1 MHLQERAGFKTR
13 PRVFFM
19 ARYDT
24 SDIVFR
30 RVLAI
35 FPILIL
41 ILVGGIF
48 LQLVVNCIPTIHKF
62 AGRFFITSVW
72 DPVNE
77 EYGALPFIFGT
88 CVTSLVAL
96 LLAVPIGM
104 GTAIFLA
111 EYAPP
116 KIAKFISVLV
126 DLLAAIPSVIY
137 GLWGIFVLV
146 PVMRTHVQPFLGKYL
161 GFLPFFQGANY
172 GVGFLSAG
180 VILAIIIVPF
190 IISVSR
196 EVIIAVP
203 HVYKESAY
211 ALGATRWEAIQTV
224 ILSYGK
230 VGILGAVILAL
241 GRAIGETMAVTM
253 IIGNNVTISSSLF
266 SPGYTLAS
274 VIANEFSEASTK
286 TYLSALIE
294 IGLVLFIFSIVVN
307 ILARFLI
314 WSVTKQSLQT
324 AK

>member
-1 MHLQERAGFKTR
+1 MT
-13 PRVFFM
+13 
-19 ARYDT
+19 RYDT
-24 SDIVFR
+24 SDIIFR
-30 RVLAI
+30 RILAC
-35 FPILIL
+35 FPVLIL
-41 ILVGGIF
+41 LIVAGIF
-48 LQLVVNCIPTIHKF
+48 TQLIAASFPSICKF
-62 AGRFFITSVW
+62 KGNFLLTSVW
-72 DPVNE
+72 DPVAE
-77 EYGALPFIFGT
+77 QYGALPFIFGT
-88 CVTSLVAL
+88 CVTSLIAL
-96 LLAVPIGM
+96 LLAIPIGL

-111 EYAPP
+111 EYAPTR
-116 KIAKFISVLV
+116 IAKAISILV

-146 PVMRTHVQPFLGKYL
+146 PFMRSNVQPFLGKYL
-161 GFLPFFQGANY
+161 GFLPLFQGDNY

-203 HVYKESAY
+203 QVYKESAY
-211 ALGATRWEAIQTV
+211 ALGATRWEAVQSI

-230 VGILGAVILAL
+230 VGILGAIILAL

-274 VIANEFSEASTK
+274 VIANEFSEATSK
-286 TYLSALIE
+286 MYLSALIE
-294 IGLVLFIFSIVVN
+294 IGLVLFIFSIIVN
-307 ILARFLI
+307 LIARVLI
-314 WSVTKQSLQT
+314 WSVTNQSQSI